1 MTESAQKNRRLRWVG
16 WLVLLCGLAVGVMA
30 FDRFVPA
37 MRQALREPEMR
48 GLDERLTDVR
58 PASAPWLLDH
68 TGGRWGRNGWYLGAG
83 EAGQVRIHLPG
94 SEDGVLTLRLWAYS
108 PGRLSVQLSDR
119 SKTHDIPPS
128 YLDSRILTYAVKG
141 PAKLVLSASNE
152 LSDEQLVLDRFA
164 ASWKKAEDRLP
175 PIWPLG
181 SALAICLAGFLL
193 IHGTH
198 AQHISWSLWFGAYL
212 ICAATIAGFAQ
223 RWDLLDLARGLP
235 PDPDTAAYMVYAQS
249 LEWWTPDHGFYSGNF
264 MEREPAHVAALREWF
279 RLWGMTAPSAKFY
292 TVCLSV
298 FLIPVCGTWIWAL
311 SGQWVLGGLAA
322 WVIALSP
329 AWIDESVRGLRLES
343 LTLMLIAILSLW
355 LWARGWIGA
364 FLLGLA
370 TGVMALIQSPFLSVI
385 LPLVWLGWLANLWR
399 RRQRLVVLAP
409 GYWQARYLVL
419 ASFLAILLYVPHLYG
434 LYKVHGDP
442 AWPSYRY
449 ARWNANVEFPERLG
463 TTGFPSAE
471 EFQRN
476 SYAGPPITYAQYLF
490 GLHSIPQL
498 LFGQI
503 KGWVESTA
511 YMSASVTP
519 HLKELIFLYHA
530 SGLRAVLRHLRP
542 DTVLVFLLTL
552 GLTILGFLELGR
564 DPRYWWVPVL
574 SLWGTWYVAYLYS
587 VRLVEPFRHTGHV
600 YPLLLFCLL
609 WGGYRVC
616 LFLANR
622 FGFAELGLSALSM
635 TAGERTR
642 VIR

>member
-1 MTESAQKNRRLRWVG
+1 MTGSNWQIQRLRWLG
-16 WLVLLCGLAVGVMA
+16 WVVVACGLAVGSVA
-30 FDRFVPA
+30 VDRFVPD
-37 MRQALREPEMR
+37 MRQALREPVVL

-83 EAGQVRIHLPG
+83 ETGQVRIQLPG
-94 SEDGVLTLRLWAYS
+94 SEDGVLKVRLWAYS
-108 PGRLSVQLSDR
+108 PGRLSVRISDGIE
-119 SKTHDIPPS
+119 THEIPVS
-128 YLDSRILTYAVKG
+128 HLDSRILTYPVKG
-141 PAKLVLSASNE
+141 PSELVLSATNDVAE
-152 LSDEQLVLDRFA
+152 EQLVLDRFA
-164 ASWKKAEDRLP
+164 ASWRRSDDGLP
-175 PIWPLG
+175 PVWPLG
-181 SALAICLAGFLL
+181 SALAICLVGFLL
-193 IHGTH
+193 ISGTYVEH
-198 AQHISWSLWFGAYL
+198 VPRSLWMGSCVIL
-212 ICAATIAGFAQ
+212 AATLVGFAQ

-264 MEREPAHVAALREWF
+264 MEREPVHVAALHVWL
-279 RLWGMTAPSAKFY
+279 RLWGATVPATKFY

-298 FLIPVCGTWIWAL
+298 FLIPVCGTWVWAL
-311 SGQWVLGGLAA
+311 SGQWAFGGLAA
-322 WVIALSP
+322 WVMALSP

-343 LTLMLIAILSLW
+343 LTLILIAILSLW

-364 FLLGLA
+364 VLLGLA
-370 TGVMALIQSPFLSVI
+370 TGVMALIQSPALTVM
-385 LPLVWLGWLANLWR
+385 LPLIWLGWLANLWCKR
-399 RRQRLVVLAP
+399 RRLAVLAP
-409 GYWQARYLVL
+409 GHWQARYLVL
-419 ASFLAILLYVPHLYG
+419 ASFVAILLYVPHLYG

-442 AWPSYRY
+442 SWPSYGY

-471 EFQRN
+471 EFARN
-476 SYAGPPITYAQYLF
+476 PYAGPKITYAQYVF
-490 GLHSIPQL
+490 GLHSVPRLIW
-498 LFGQI
+498 GQT

-519 HLKELIFLYHA
+519 HLKETIFLYHA

-552 GLTILGFLELGR
+552 GLTVLGFFELGR
-564 DPRYWWVPVL
+564 HSRYWWVPVL

-600 YPLLLFCLL
+600 YPLLLFCLI

-616 LFLANR
+616 LFVANR
-622 FGFAELGLSALSM
+622 FGFAELGLSGLSM
-635 TAGERTR
+635 TAGEQTR
-642 VIR
+642 GIR